1 MTAVFFL
8 FLSFF
13 QIGLLSFGG
22 GMAAMPLIQTQ
33 TVDLHGWLSLTEFA
47 DLVTIA
53 EMTPG
58 PIAVN
63 AATFVGLRV
72 AGIPGA
78 LMATLGCVLPS
89 FLIVLMLIKVYEKY
103 REASLFSG
111 ILLGLRPAVVGLIAC
126 AGVRML
132 TLALWG
138 EGGQNLLAGFSSFF
152 AMDWVALVL
161 IAAGFFV
168 LRRWKPSPILVMT
181 ACGVLGGGAY
191 LLKDRFLG

>member
-1 MTAVFFL
+1 MKVVFLL
-8 FLSFF
+8 FLSFL

-22 GMAAMPLIQTQ
+22 GMAAMPLIQAQ
-33 TVDLHGWLSLTEFA
+33 VVDLHGWLSLTEFA

-63 AATFVGLRV
+63 AATFVGIRI

-78 LMATLGCVLPS
+78 LTATLGCVLPS
-89 FLIVLMLIKVYEKY
+89 FLIVLALAKVYERY
-103 REASLFSG
+103 RENPLFSG
-111 ILLGLRPAVVGLIAC
+111 VLQGLRPAVVGLIAC

-138 EGGQNLLAGFSSFF
+138 EKGKASFF
-152 AMDWVALVL
+152 QIDL
-161 IAAGFFV
+161 ISLFLIFLGFFV
-168 LRRWKPSPILVMT
+168 LRRLKLSPILVM
-181 ACGVLGGGAY
+181 AASGLLGGGAY
-191 LLKDRFLG
+191 LFKDRFFP